1 MIVRAIADGTA
12 IIWLDEVS
20 NRASDLSVD
29 DHEQVGLPNLRKYH
43 RGALEH
49 IIDCSG
55 CALLLNLVLD

>member
-43 RGALEH
+43 RGALEQ
-49 IIDCSG
+49 IIACMKST
-55 CALLLNLVLD
+55 LLYLVKD